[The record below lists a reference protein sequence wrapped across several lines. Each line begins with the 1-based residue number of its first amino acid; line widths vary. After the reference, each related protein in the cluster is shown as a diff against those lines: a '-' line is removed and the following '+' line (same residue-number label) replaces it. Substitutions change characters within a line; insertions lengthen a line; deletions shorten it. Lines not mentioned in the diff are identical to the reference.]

1 MNKMRKFLFILPL
14 LFQGLYAEGL
24 NTGSVTDP
32 GKTPYFGSCSDI
44 ADIKKNKPVLLSTY
58 SQVLPN
64 STEPA
69 YSVRGPV
76 EIDIK
81 TGTVGYKVYSSATGD
96 IIEKPTYSNKQCTQ
110 IDEDAINKE
119 IDGETLSVRE
129 EVQRM
134 YDSAD
139 AIYNQAQADSE
150 QKSEGATKA
159 DVLGQALSGNVEAAQ
174 ESEKKVAKYNVQS
187 SAPSRGS
194 MTSPH
199 LGFMA
204 RINAVS
210 NEAQTFLFLGI
221 VFITFVGM
229 GGGFLSKKLQDK
241 TDHEDYIAR
250 FGLGLFLTF
259 MLFAPSSTYKYGKSE
274 ISQTRMQ
281 EVWGWMLNKG
291 TGWGNVLAGAAH
303 YEQMR
308 TTIDQTGGKE
318 ISSQIS
324 KAVRERAELENKQ
337 GAYEAIL
344 HQCIQSFKVSD
355 LAMAIG
361 SEKGGGKRYFP
372 TDESTVKFGDE
383 DVYSRYLMPEVNQ
396 NDVFMSLSSCGKAEE
411 EYRVLVAQKKSLQ
424 EKIEAGKNT
433 KMQVRYT
440 QSAKQII
447 GDTTSAGWI
456 GIAMLPVHHFIAHGV
471 GTKIEE
477 AIHPAANMEEKEDEF
492 AKKCDDLGEEWTF
505 DNTFQKLGCNVERI
519 VNYVDPFEII
529 ETVKNLSTDDYLKSV
544 AQRVGVMVV
553 PGSMSLYTI
562 IYDQFKAMPFPGSNI
577 AGALIGF
584 YVASDMGLIVV
595 QNLPFLVLIPA
606 ISIVIALYYAE
617 VFLYSVTIPF
627 VAAYAFSRDQWG
639 HLVKHAVR
647 GIMIALKPAMIVI
660 SVYAAIYVSDK
671 VGGISSDMIAK
682 QTAILIANESKEHAT
697 VGFYD
702 SIKNSFSKIQSSDGI
717 LVKKVEQNGGGLVD
731 NGISEMKYLSGK
743 MVIFVIQGFLMII
756 MAVVQVFI
764 VIKIIISG
772 PAMIMEMFGVRE
784 TDMASQM
791 TDSIASRGQKYEG
804 GI

>member
-1 MNKMRKFLFILPL
+1 MRRFLLIIPL

-24 NTGSVTDP
+24 STGSVTDP

-44 ADIKKNKPVLLSTY
+44 ADIKKNKPILLSTY

-64 STEPA
+64 SSEPA
-69 YSVRGPV
+69 YFVKGPV

-81 TGTVGYKVYSSATGD
+81 TGTVGYKVYSSTTGD
-96 IIEKPTYSNKQCTQ
+96 IIEKPTYSNKQCIQ
-110 IDEDAINKE
+110 IDENAINKE

-139 AIYNQAQADSE
+139 TIYNQAQADSE
-150 QKSEGATKA
+150 QKSEGATQA

-174 ESEKKVAKYNVQS
+174 KSEKKVAKYNVQNSGS
-187 SAPSRGS
+187 SRSS

-210 NEAQTFLFLGI
+210 NEVQTFLFLGI

-229 GGGFLSKKLQDK
+229 GGGFLSKKIQDK

-318 ISSQIS
+318 ITSQIS

-344 HQCIQSFKVSD
+344 HQCIQSYKVSD

-372 TDESTVKFGDE
+372 TDESTVKFGEE

-456 GIAMLPVHHFIAHGV
+456 GIAMLPVHHFIAQGV
-471 GTKIEE
+471 GSKIHEK
-477 AIHPAANMEEKEDEF
+477 IHPIKDKEDQ
-492 AKKCDDLGEEWTF
+492 KIKDCKDISWGLDF
-505 DNTFQKLGCNVERI
+505 DRISCEVERI
-519 VNYVDPFEII
+519 DEFIDPFHLV
-529 ETVKNLSTDDYLKSV
+529 ETVKTLSFDGMVESLS
-544 AQRVGVMVV
+544 QRSLLLMV
-553 PGSMSLYTI
+553 PGTVPLKETI
-562 IYDQFKAMPFPGSNI
+562 SGIFKGSSI
-577 AGALIGF
+577 PTMETFGQVIGF
-584 YVASDMGLIVV
+584 MIATDVGLTVIN
-595 QNLPFLVLIPA
+595 NLPFLVLIPA

-671 VGGISSDMIAK
+671 VSTISANMIAK
-682 QTAILIANESKEHAT
+682 QTAILLSNAEKEKPTQDFFEAIKDSLSKLKPIAADTSYVSGLNHDGG
-697 VGFYD
+697 V
-702 SIKNSFSKIQSSDGI
+702 GI
-717 LVKKVEQNGGGLVD
+717 LDMGVN
-731 NGISEMKYLSGK
+731 YLSGK
-743 MVIFVIQGFLMII
+743 VTIYIISGLLAII
-756 MAVVQVFI
+756 MAIVQVFI
-764 VIKIIISG
+764 VVKIIVSG

-791 TDSIASRGQKYEG
+791 TDSIVSRGQKFEG